1 VSRDPAEQ
9 RSFYEANHLD
19 SDIDMVGVI
28 RNLLLEEQKRQK
40 AGDSK
45 NEIFIRPDHG
55 HPIMG
60 NMLKNNNSGY
70 SGVVRLKGLAEVKG
84 VIHALSANIQNT

>member
-1 VSRDPAEQ
+1 VSYWGVSRDPPEQ
-9 RSFYEANHLD
+9 RSFCEANHLD

-45 NEIFIRPDHG
+45 NEIFIRLDHG
-55 HPIMG
+55 HQI
-60 NMLKNNNSGY
+60 
-70 SGVVRLKGLAEVKG
+70 R
-84 VIHALSANIQNT
+84 